1 MEERSSEVEP
11 SSTIALSAV
20 FRRCGDIRYR
30 IIDDEAVVV
39 RQEAGEVLGLNQ
51 TAARL
56 LDLIDGKST
65 VHDLIDNMAEE
76 FTIERSVLEQDVME
90 FLVEL
95 LSAGLIEDSRK
106 YEERE

>member
-1 MEERSSEVEP
+1 MESSPAIAP
-11 SSTIALSAV
+11 STV
-20 FRRCGDIRYR
+20 FRHCGDVRYR

-56 LDLIDGKST
+56 LDLIDAKST
-65 VHDLIDNMAEE
+65 VSDLIDAMAEE
-76 FTIERSVLEQDVME
+76 FAIERTTLEHDVMK

-95 LSAGLIEDSRK
+95 LGAGVIEDSK
-106 YEERE
+106 NGVEQE